1 MVGRLRTAIATAV
14 AAWLLIA
21 PGASSAAPA
30 DIDRGFGSDGAA
42 HVSNG
47 FSVPPATTSTQRG
60 GEDMVVA
67 PGGEI
72 YVLATVL
79 ESCAAWPC
87 RTQLFVERLRPDG
100 SVDPAFGFGGVSA
113 PIWLAEPDRYDA
125 QRTLAL
131 APDGKVL
138 VAHEDRGNVV
148 LTRFA
153 PEGRID
159 ASFGVAGTV
168 TVDFGANEIKPSVA
182 VAADGGVVVALESG
196 VSSGRRDLVVARYR
210 PDGSP
215 DPAFRGS
222 GAAPVRFGSPGG
234 LALAADGRILLGAPG
249 CCESTAFA
257 YFGRLLANGAAAA
270 PGPVWRRHSVGP
282 NASVNSVLALSRGKT
297 LLLGTV
303 RGSAF
308 ALRLRAD
315 GRPDRGFG
323 RAGIVR
329 MGSIDLRVA
338 PQATVDRAG
347 RMVVVGAS
355 EDTGEEPFS
364 NYLYALRRRP
374 DGRPDL
380 TFGGGRPVRVDSYLS
395 APLALGLQSGGRI
408 VLFAESGSCVRT
420 CFSRSPVLLRFLGGS
435 SRAGCLGARAT
446 IVGTREGERLVGTR
460 GRDVIAGLGG
470 DDSVQGR
477 GGSDLICGGAGS
489 DELVGGPGRDRLR
502 QD

>member
-1 MVGRLRTAIATAV
+1 VVGRLRTAIATAV

-21 PGASSAAPA
+21 PGAAPAAPA
-30 DIDRGFGSDGAA
+30 DIDRGFGSDGTAY
-42 HVSNG
+42 VSNG
-47 FSVPPATTSTQRG
+47 FSVPPATTSTQRAG
-60 GEDMVVA
+60 ADMVVG

-79 ESCAAWPC
+79 ESCLAWPC

-100 SVDPAFGFGGVSA
+100 TVDPGFGFGGVGA

-131 APDGKVL
+131 APDGKVV

-148 LTRFA
+148 LTRLA

-196 VSSGRRDLVVARYR
+196 VPGGRRDVVVARYR

-215 DPAFRGS
+215 DPAFRES
-222 GAAPVRFGSPGG
+222 GAAAVRFGAPGG
-234 LALAADGRILLGAPG
+234 LALAGDGRILLGAPG

-257 YFGRLLANGAAAA
+257 YLGRLLADGAAVSSGA
-270 PGPVWRRHSVGP
+270 PWRRYEIGP
-282 NASVNSVLALSRGKT
+282 NASVGSVLALPRGKT

-303 RGSAF
+303 RGGAF
-308 ALRLRAD
+308 ALRIGAD

-329 MGSIDLRVA
+329 MSSIDLREA
-338 PQATVDRAG
+338 QPRAIVDRGG
-347 RMVVVGAS
+347 RLIVVGAS
-355 EDTGEEPFS
+355 EDESEEPFS
-364 NYLYALRRRP
+364 NDLLALRRRP
-374 DGRPDL
+374 DGRPDP
-380 TFGGGRPVRVDSYLS
+380 TFGGGRPVLVGSYLS
-395 APLALGLQSGGRI
+395 APLALGLQSGGRV

-435 SRAGCLGARAT
+435 SRARCLGARAT

-477 GGSDLICGGAGS
+477 GGGDLICGGAGR
-489 DELVGGPGRDRLR
+489 DELAGGPGRDRLR
-502 QD
+502 Q